1 MWIPTRVYEALP
13 KAYAMAGILVIF
25 STIYNGLYDSLAY
38 GWMFVG
44 VFLIGNAVHL
54 TMLRERFRGDDHRSN
69 DSNLMESD
77 FLAETVI
84 SRG

>member
-1 MWIPTRVYEALP
+1 MWIPTRVYELLP
-13 KAYAMAGILVIF
+13 RAYGIAGVLVIL

-44 VFLIGNAVHL
+44 LFLIGNAVHL
-54 TMLRERFRGDDHRSN
+54 TMLRTRFRGDRDNSTDAN
-69 DSNLMESD
+69 PINPD
-77 FLAETVI
+77 FLAETVV